1 MLTRERFEK
10 STIQV
15 SRYAALI
22 GFFGLL
28 ILALMTTCDILSRWL
43 LKQPIDGVND
53 VSAIVMAVVIAAC
66 LPANLA
72 ERQNI
77 TVEFLGNALGR
88 RGKAMLDA
96 FGSLITLIF
105 VALVAWRFV
114 PYTIEITHAHQT
126 TWVLKLPV
134 APGWWVATA
143 MLVLSVPVQLMVLA
157 SDVVRALAPAW
168 SAEDDFTDISSRP
181 KL

>member
-1 MLTRERFEK
+1 MSGE
-10 STIQV
+10 
-15 SRYAALI
+15 
-22 GFFGLL
+22 
-28 ILALMTTCDILSRWL
+28 

-77 TVEFLGNALGR
+77 TVEFLGNVLGW
-88 RGKAMLDA
+88 RGKAVLDT
-96 FGSLITLIF
+96 FGSLVTLIF

-134 APGWWVATA
+134 APGWWVATV
-143 MLVLSVPVQLMVLA
+143 MLVLSVPVQLMVLV
-157 SDVVRALAPAW
+157 SDVVRAFAPAW
-168 SAEDDFTDISSRP
+168 SAEDKFADVNKRP
-181 KL
+181 EI